1 MLFPST
7 DSQPRLA
14 ELKVVKERNALSS
27 RQRRIL
33 AGLARG
39 DLIWEVADKAYF
51 TQFNE
56 ATARDGRIRLDEL
69 LQMQER
75 GWIRRVS
82 QGAHRLDH
90 WEITDEGRNVVSFAA
105 TGRSGGT
112 PMQSTLCTCGHRRLD
127 HAVSPDT
134 DEIGGGEC
142 LFPVGREQR
151 MEDGTLLQDLCPC
164 QKFQEGLAD
173 T

>member
-1 MLFPST
+1 V
-7 DSQPRLA
+7 A
-14 ELKVVKERNALSS
+14 ELKVVKELNALNS

-56 ATARDGRIRLDEL
+56 ATARDGRLRLEEL
-69 LQMQER
+69 LQMQES

-82 QGAHRLDH
+82 EGANRLDH
-90 WEITDEGRNVVSFAA
+90 WEITEEGRIVVPSAA
-105 TGRSGGT
+105 TRRSGST
-112 PMQSTLCTCGHRRLD
+112 TMQNTLCTCGHRRLD
-127 HAVSPDT
+127 HAVNPDT

-164 QKFQEGLAD
+164 EQFKEGLAG